1 MNSPE
6 SHEQWRR
13 IAGDI
18 VKQLRG
24 EPVKG
29 RYRFL
34 SQVQGKPTDGR
45 VTFTVGAMISE
56 TDYHYRGMGDRSFWL
71 AMQRGDHRGAEF
83 KAAGLSLEF
92 YPNEDGQ
99 SVETIT
105 FWLTAS
111 DDQQHATNE
120 TDF

>member
-6 SHEQWRR
+6 ANELWRE
-13 IAGDI
+13 IAGGI
-18 VKQLRG
+18 VKQLKG

-34 SQVQGKPTDGR
+34 SQVQIAPKDGR

-56 TDYHYRGMGDRSFWL
+56 TDYRYQGMSDRSFWL
-71 AMQRGDHRGAEF
+71 AMQQGDHWGAEF

-92 YPNEDGQ
+92 SPNEDGR

-105 FWLTAS
+105 FWLTDS
-111 DDQQHATNE
+111 DRE
-120 TDF
+120 RS